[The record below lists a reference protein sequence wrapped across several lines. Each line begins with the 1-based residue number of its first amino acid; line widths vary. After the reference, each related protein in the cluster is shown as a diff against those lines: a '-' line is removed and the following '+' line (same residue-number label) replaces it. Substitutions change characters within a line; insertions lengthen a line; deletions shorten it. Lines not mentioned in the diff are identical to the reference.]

1 MLYVSFIDQWFN
13 RLASNAFLDEFL
25 ETEICFVLTPGKD
38 TSEFNLIKRTINY
51 IVGEY
56 GCLSAKYCVVLHEDH
71 KIIGNINFKER
82 YTTEAALRAR
92 IDQLQRPN
100 SASSL
105 VEDLVATQSVFMD
118 QTLGKE
124 AKKVR
129 YTCAQP
135 FSRWGAVEFC
145 PLTCSHGLILKS
157 RAGCQALVSYTYQFI
172 FNVD

>member
-1 MLYVSFIDQWFN
+1 MYVSFIDQGFN
-13 RLASNAFLDEFL
+13 RSLSNAFLNDFL

-56 GCLSAKYCVVLHEDH
+56 GCHSAKYSVVLHKDH
-71 KIIGNINFKER
+71 ERIGNINFKEGC
-82 YTTEAALRAR
+82 TTEAALRER
-92 IDQLQRPN
+92 INALELPS

-105 VEDLVATQSVFMD
+105 LEDLVATQSVFMD

-135 FSRWGAVEFC
+135 FSGALSSFASYLVPMGSFC
-145 PLTCSHGLILKS
+145 SPGLLS
-157 RAGCQALVSYTYQFI
+157 DLG
-172 FNVD
+172 

>member
-1 MLYVSFIDQWFN
+1 M
-13 RLASNAFLDEFL
+13 
-25 ETEICFVLTPGKD
+25 
-38 TSEFNLIKRTINY
+38 IKKTINY
-51 IVGEY
+51 IIGEY
-56 GCLSAKYCVVLHEDH
+56 GCHSAKYCVVLHEDH

-82 YTTEAALRAR
+82 YTTEAALRAK

-135 FSRWGAVEFC
+135 FSGALSSFA
-145 PLTCSHGLILKS
+145 S
-157 RAGCQALVSYTYQFI
+157 
-172 FNVD
+172 

>member
-1 MLYVSFIDQWFN
+1 MYQLLYVSFIDQGFN
-13 RLASNAFLDEFL
+13 RSLSNAFLNDFL

-56 GCLSAKYCVVLHEDH
+56 GCHSAKYCVVLHKDH
-71 KIIGNINFKER
+71 ERIGNIDFKEGC
-82 YTTEAALRAR
+82 TTEAALRER
-92 IDQLQRPN
+92 INALELPS

-105 VEDLVATQSVFMD
+105 VEDLVATQNVFMD

-135 FSRWGAVEFC
+135 FSGALSSFASYLVPMGSFC
-145 PLTCSHGLILKS
+145 SPGLLS
-157 RAGCQALVSYTYQFI
+157 DLG
-172 FNVD
+172 

>member
-1 MLYVSFIDQWFN
+1 MLRCLYQLLYVSFIDQGFN
-13 RLASNAFLDEFL
+13 RSLSNAFLNDFL

-56 GCLSAKYCVVLHEDH
+56 GCHSTKYCVVLHEDH

-82 YTTEAALRAR
+82 YPTEAALRAR

-100 SASSL
+100 STSSL
-105 VEDLVATQSVFMD
+105 GEDLIATRSAFTN
-118 QTLGKE
+118 QTHREE

-129 YTCAQP
+129 NTCEQP
-135 FSRWGAVEFC
+135 FS
-145 PLTCSHGLILKS
+145 
-157 RAGCQALVSYTYQFI
+157 
-172 FNVD
+172 

>member
-1 MLYVSFIDQWFN
+1 MYQLLYVSFIDQGFN
-13 RLASNAFLDEFL
+13 RSLSNAFLNDFL

-56 GCLSAKYCVVLHEDH
+56 GCHSAKYCVVLHKDH
-71 KIIGNINFKER
+71 ERIGNINFKEGC
-82 YTTEAALRAR
+82 TTEAALRER
-92 IDQLQRPN
+92 INALELPS

-105 VEDLVATQSVFMD
+105 LEDLVATQSVFMD

-135 FSRWGAVEFC
+135 FSGALSSFASYLVPMGSF
-145 PLTCSHGLILKS
+145 CSHGLLS
-157 RAGCQALVSYTYQFI
+157 DLG
-172 FNVD
+172 

>member
-1 MLYVSFIDQWFN
+1 MYQLLYVSFIDQWFN

-100 SASSL
+100 STSSL
-105 VEDLVATQSVFMD
+105 GEDLIATRSAFTN
-118 QTLGKE
+118 QTHREE

-129 YTCAQP
+129 NTCEQP
-135 FSRWGAVEFC
+135 FS
-145 PLTCSHGLILKS
+145 
-157 RAGCQALVSYTYQFI
+157 
-172 FNVD
+172 

>member
-1 MLYVSFIDQWFN
+1 MYQLLYVSFIDQGFN
-13 RLASNAFLDEFL
+13 RSLSNAFLNDFL

-56 GCLSAKYCVVLHEDH
+56 GCHSAKYCVVLPKDHER
-71 KIIGNINFKER
+71 IGNINFKEGC
-82 YTTEAALRAR
+82 TTEAALRER
-92 IDQLQRPN
+92 INALELPS

-105 VEDLVATQSVFMD
+105 LEDLVATQSVFMD

-135 FSRWGAVEFC
+135 FSGALSSFASYLVPMGSF
-145 PLTCSHGLILKS
+145 CSHGLLS
-157 RAGCQALVSYTYQFI
+157 DLG
-172 FNVD
+172 

>member
-1 MLYVSFIDQWFN
+1 MYQLLYVSFIDQGFN
-13 RLASNAFLDEFL
+13 RSLSNAFLNDFL

-56 GCLSAKYCVVLHEDH
+56 GCHSAKYCVLHKDH
-71 KIIGNINFKER
+71 ERIGNINFKEGC
-82 YTTEAALRAR
+82 TTEAALRER
-92 IDQLQRPN
+92 INALELPS

-105 VEDLVATQSVFMD
+105 LEDLVATQSVFMD

-135 FSRWGAVEFC
+135 FSGALSSFASYLVPMGSFC
-145 PLTCSHGLILKS
+145 SPGLLS
-157 RAGCQALVSYTYQFI
+157 DLG
-172 FNVD
+172 

>member
-1 MLYVSFIDQWFN
+1 MYQLLYVSFIDQGFN
-13 RLASNAFLDEFL
+13 RSLSNAFLNDFL

-56 GCLSAKYCVVLHEDH
+56 GCHSAKYCVVLRKDHER
-71 KIIGNINFKER
+71 IGNINFKEGC
-82 YTTEAALRAR
+82 TTEAALRER
-92 IDQLQRPN
+92 INALELPS

-105 VEDLVATQSVFMD
+105 LEDLVATQSVFMD

-135 FSRWGAVEFC
+135 FSGALSSFASYLVPMGSF
-145 PLTCSHGLILKS
+145 CSHGLLS
-157 RAGCQALVSYTYQFI
+157 DLG
-172 FNVD
+172 